1 MADHY
6 PALAAESLG
15 VVGDQRDLPQAQLTL
30 VVQVN
35 VDATIE
41 LAGQFEDEIQL
52 CDRVVVDTARVQSTD
67 VFHAQ
72 SHGFAHQLGG
82 AGAADQTRLREHHQL
97 QVDQVAVVFTQ
108 LLHGLDMPQAE
119 FRVDVDVATH
129 GQRATGDA
137 VLQQGAGPLRN
148 RCGDFTQDAPFVGD
162 VVLEGR
168 AGAVGAPGLA
178 PEGFVQVHVAFHQG
192 GGEQLVLAVDV
203 GRGQGRVRSRA
214 ALAEAA
220 VFDQQVFG
228 G

>member
-1 MADHY
+1 M
-6 PALAAESLG
+6 
-15 VVGDQRDLPQAQLTL
+15 
-30 VVQVN
+30 
-35 VDATIE
+35 
-41 LAGQFEDEIQL
+41 
-52 CDRVVVDTARVQSTD
+52 
-67 VFHAQ
+67 
-72 SHGFAHQLGG
+72 
-82 AGAADQTRLREHHQL
+82 

-129 GQRATGDA
+129 GQRAAGDA
-137 VLQQGAGPLRN
+137 VFQQGAGPLRN

-203 GRGQGRVRSRA
+203 GGRQGFVRSGA

-228 G
+228 GGAVGAHVAQPAGLIHCKPQIQWCLGGPHREQARSHSRSLTLTKSLWERACSRWARLGLKAISP